1 MTVGSPPSM
10 TATTEFVVPRSM
22 PMILPMGR
30 VAPSSAL
37 VSGQGFGRTAW
48 FDRIGGVSG
57 GGDRDEG
64 RPNDAV
70 PEPVAAADLLDD
82 LALGAICARDVQD
95 RLVLARIEGATRRR
109 VDRRHTFALQELAEL
124 AIDGRDA
131 LEPGI
136 LGDRSRTRLD
146 RAVEVVGKVE
156 DLADQILAGETEVA
170 HPLLGRAPS
179 EVLELGA
186 FALKGEE
193 IFVGRLAAD
202 VQLGGEPLDL
212 VREGRRRDVD
222 IVGPRLGA
230 GSVA

>member
-1 MTVGSPPSM
+1 MVLVGFVTAWRLASWPTRRSPVLVKATTDGTVRPPSADAMTVGSPPSM

-64 RPNDAV
+64 RPNNAV

-82 LALGAICARDVQD
+82 LALRAICARDVQD

-124 AIDGRDA
+124 AID
-131 LEPGI
+131 
-136 LGDRSRTRLD
+136 
-146 RAVEVVGKVE
+146 
-156 DLADQILAGETEVA
+156 
-170 HPLLGRAPS
+170 
-179 EVLELGA
+179 
-186 FALKGEE
+186 
-193 IFVGRLAAD
+193 
-202 VQLGGEPLDL
+202 
-212 VREGRRRDVD
+212 
-222 IVGPRLGA
+222 
-230 GSVA
+230 